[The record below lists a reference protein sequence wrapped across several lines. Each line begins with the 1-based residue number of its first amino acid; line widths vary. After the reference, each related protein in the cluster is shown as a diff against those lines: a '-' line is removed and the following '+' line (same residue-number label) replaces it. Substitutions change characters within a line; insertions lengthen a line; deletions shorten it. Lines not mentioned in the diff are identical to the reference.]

1 MYKKAIVDGLPL
13 WPNYFSKKKLDDIKG
28 RFSEMGLVHKF
39 AQEYLNEARDLET
52 AKFKINR
59 LNYYRGHVESRD
71 GFNYMMIDESAIRV
85 NLYIG
90 VDLAYEANS
99 RSDYQVIMVI
109 GIDSERNIYIIDYYR
124 EHSPLYDM
132 PQRIFEYAKQYSPV
146 RRVNVEHVGAQGVIK
161 DYVNKLIGRDRKMA
175 PGLAQGVRPPG
186 GIKKED
192 RLEALLC
199 PIVNGRKLFLKKE
212 HDNIVDEM
220 FEFPKGR
227 NDDLLEGLWY
237 SVTTAKPPRSSAME
251 REKLEEKTSKMEG
264 SFASQAIS
272 WITGQKI

>member
-1 MYKKAIVDGLPL
+1 
-13 WPNYFSKKKLDDIKG
+13 
-28 RFSEMGLVHKF
+28 
-39 AQEYLNEARDLET
+39 
-52 AKFKINR
+52 
-59 LNYYRGHVESRD
+59 
-71 GFNYMMIDESAIRV
+71 
-85 NLYIG
+85 
-90 VDLAYEANS
+90 
-99 RSDYQVIMVI
+99 
-109 GIDSERNIYIIDYYR
+109 
-124 EHSPLYDM
+124 
-132 PQRIFEYAKQYSPV
+132 
-146 RRVNVEHVGAQGVIK
+146 
-161 DYVNKLIGRDRKMA
+161 MA

-227 NDDLLEGLWY
+227 NDDLLDGLWY

-251 REKLEEKTSKMEG
+251 REKLEEKISKMEG